1 MFFTGWNAL
10 DCLKGMVSKMDG
22 SILGSLAG
30 AGYFLTYQA
39 VGMFLGFLL
48 LKKEEKA
55 VRILLGSVFGSVLL
69 QWVPAVF
76 SLGMGFNRA
85 SHITAL
91 IMTIVLFV
99 CVPLYWQKKEGKGN
113 MHLKKTQNGSVFS
126 WREVW
131 QENSYFLVILPVFL
145 FFAAVLSTH
154 TIPFAEDGSIHTGQ
168 ATYGDM
174 NMHLSFITSIAKQG
188 IFPPEYS
195 MLPGTKLS
203 YPFLCDTV
211 SSSIY
216 LWGSSLRLAY
226 VFPMLFAV
234 CQVFFGVLIFAKEV
248 LKSRTKAVIA
258 WLFFFLNGGFGIY

>member
-48 LKKEEKA
+48 LKKEEKE

-99 CVPLYWQKKEGKGN
+99 CVPLLSEYP
-113 MHLKKTQNGSVFS
+113 H
-126 WREVW
+126 
-131 QENSYFLVILPVFL
+131 ENFLVTVWELQSPLIV
-145 FFAAVLSTH
+145 
-154 TIPFAEDGSIHTGQ
+154 
-168 ATYGDM
+168 
-174 NMHLSFITSIAKQG
+174 
-188 IFPPEYS
+188 
-195 MLPGTKLS
+195 
-203 YPFLCDTV
+203 YPDTV
-211 SSSIY
+211 DQP
-216 LWGSSLRLAY
+216 LQLPC
-226 VFPMLFAV
+226 FP
-234 CQVFFGVLIFAKEV
+234 
-248 LKSRTKAVIA
+248 
-258 WLFFFLNGGFGIY
+258 